1 MYSFS
6 NPTTS
11 KTCQPTK
18 HIPGSCQE
26 RKSNLLQTIQ
36 TNLEFR
42 QKRKKRIR
50 TIVYQDKH
58 KSQEVEEELLAQ
70 TSAMSA
76 ELEQVNM
83 MRKL

>member
-1 MYSFS
+1 M
-6 NPTTS
+6 
-11 KTCQPTK
+11 
-18 HIPGSCQE
+18 
-26 RKSNLLQTIQ
+26 QTIQ

-83 MRKL
+83 MRKLWLLWIMSVIMMCRN

>member
-1 MYSFS
+1 M
-6 NPTTS
+6 
-11 KTCQPTK
+11 
-18 HIPGSCQE
+18 
-26 RKSNLLQTIQ
+26 QTIQ

-76 ELEQVNM
+76 ELEQVKHDEEVMIVMNNVSHNDV
-83 MRKL
+83 